1 MFESE
6 SKTVGE
12 REAYSHVRGS
22 SSLGCAGRNRYG
34 APAVLYIF
42 IIAVGG
48 MARAILR
55 SGLPPP
61 RWKRKSK
68 FQISNKSRSTL
79 ECSLGR

>member
-34 APAVLYIF
+34 APAVLYIYF
-42 IIAVGG
+42 IIPVSGYPLC
-48 MARAILR
+48 ARH
-55 SGLPPP
+55 
-61 RWKRKSK
+61 
-68 FQISNKSRSTL
+68 
-79 ECSLGR
+79 GRLNN